1 MSEEEQ
7 RLDPLGLFNLDA
19 TDLAAAERDAE
30 EEITGRRWWSDLPPG
45 SIGWLE
51 ARGIC
56 CECGFARGTRR
67 MLDPTC
73 SPPLIY
79 CERCIRE
86 INECRESNDESELVD
101 VCPSCGGDG
110 RYDDAVECSTCDGS
124 GYVD

>member
-1 MSEEEQ
+1 MSA
-7 RLDPLGLFNLDA
+7 L
-19 TDLAAAERDAE
+19 
-30 EEITGRRWWSDLPPG
+30 LPPG
-45 SIGWLE
+45 SICWLE
-51 ARGIC
+51 ALGIC
-56 CECGFARGTRR
+56 CECGFARATRR

-110 RYDDAVECSTCDGS
+110 RYDDVVECSTCDGS